1 MIDEAAMNN
10 NGQSARICLWFRPS
24 QFSHLVAIIYNDIYI
39 YTIIYI
45 YDYMGVDLKVPVP
58 VPIVYYKGRQY

>member
-1 MIDEAAMNN
+1 MNN

-39 YTIIYI
+39 YIYNYIYI